1 MHVIHHHPPPSKY
14 RPSTPI
20 EPLRC
25 WWRLGKL
32 NRNPSGQQRGHF
44 KDFVKRGHL
53 CIIDLCKWPFCILGL
68 SGFHWRADVTAWY
81 IYVFFSLGYFY
92 WWCQDMRFQCYKVD
106 TTIRNGRRGLQ
117 AVGHSPLYSIRVP
130 AEARWWVRNI
140 SRAEGGGTQMQRCK
154 DVDSRLMQTH
164 VFFDAVVSCDYI
176 HVFFAEHLCNSFFV
190 AKKASR

>member
-53 CIIDLCKWPFCILGL
+53 CVIDLCKWPFCILGL

-81 IYVFFSLGYFY
+81 IYIYIYLYIYICQMSVGVEVWIALSILLFNFLFLFSYSLRPSSSLSLF
-92 WWCQDMRFQCYKVD
+92 
-106 TTIRNGRRGLQ
+106 LSL
-117 AVGHSPLYSIRVP
+117 SPRV
-130 AEARWWVRNI
+130 A
-140 SRAEGGGTQMQRCK
+140 
-154 DVDSRLMQTH
+154 
-164 VFFDAVVSCDYI
+164 
-176 HVFFAEHLCNSFFV
+176 
-190 AKKASR
+190 